1 MSSTLS
7 ITTGDLNNYK
17 TLQLYFKDLY
27 DKIKAGK
34 SIVTA
39 GADDFEVFHNKLFP
53 ENTETS
59 YIKSTDGLATDT
71 NGLTT
76 INSNAISLKK
86 LLHNTLY
93 PTFHQTIN
101 TSIDASTSATDNY
114 TKYSNIHIPN
124 GAVNK
129 EHLCFIKFNAGKT
142 DIEPDNYSITNILY
156 SKYSIEIFIKIIEA
170 LRDCYSNYE
179 KQFSNSFSADT
190 KIFIVDKKLKSDHAD
205 NVPKGIFI
213 NDFNNELESPPNGIY
228 LYIGNLTNMF
238 KDDDIFIYESGATS
252 TITPTTKTNYLA
264 KNDAIFKPNNKLN
277 NIINNKYYFG
287 FLEYAINTP
296 SSSKYP
302 EQTGIASE
310 RRITKDSTSIIGS
323 GGAAIST
330 KITDAAIRTNLTNI
344 TNFKLKSGATI
355 EKVSS
360 TGYKINGRFDGTITG
375 TLTGGTIPS
384 IGNTITA
391 AGTFNLNPQN
401 AGETFDSTTSIKSGT
416 ITAGTITSIA
426 VINKDF
432 DNSLILTTISGGLG
446 SGVTLPQT
454 IGTPLTIQSDSDVLS
469 LSGTSPITISHTFDT
484 ATTITNPTI
493 TNAYIENIKV
503 TTSAD
508 NMRSFYKQNIYYSYN
523 FIKMIN
529 NINKDSFSTTIKYL
543 HVYLLCYKSLLL
555 ASIRAANIFYNN
567 RYDLS
572 ALSISYENNF
582 LYNKT
587 PTTNGGCAKTSLN
600 DFIKNDYNALF
611 STTATCSGTDKL
623 PYDTSSAVTNY
634 KYILYKKKGGAT
646 QDNDRVFKDYDV
658 YIQQEL
664 DNIKKNKVTTATSAL
679 GITNFKLFSSFK
691 LKDSFIITSNDLNV
705 NDKLTGGIFQ
715 NSTPDNEYSYIKDMF
730 INNKIYNFN
739 KNYRISINGSSFKVV
754 KFNTRNDIS
763 NLDRIDIE
771 LEHDNSIPTSLFNI
785 LNGKAQPPTS
795 LPVFIVKITSKDI
808 DRDYNN
814 IVSNT
819 DVVEQNINMY
829 KTKIK
834 NNTTLYEL
842 HKSRNNLLYNQ
853 VLSYLIIVVIIISIL
868 IIINIAGVE
877 KPLVKSITLGCFAV
891 IIILFMSYYIMN
903 TLYIEE
909 GFTGS
914 ASTYTGYDLCS
925 SADCKKTDST
935 VVTGSVVNENNARI
949 TENKKQYVKNFL
961 NNNAKELILMII
973 LETPSI
979 VNDSLKGNNE
989 KLVEM
994 SKNIYNEK
1002 KYLKDVLYSKKS
1014 DAEMNVDVLKY
1025 ENKNYDVYIIC
1036 VLFLALIMVGSYTI
1050 NIYTD
1055 NKYLDLLILI
1065 MVILFVCLFTY
1076 FVLYTNRVVRT
1087 VSTNY
1092 YWGNEYENE
1101 YI

>member
-1 MSSTLS
+1 MSLS
-7 ITTGDLNNYK
+7 ITTSDLNNYK
-17 TLQLYFKDLY
+17 TLQIYFKDLY

-53 ENTETS
+53 GNPETP
-59 YIKSTDGLATDT
+59 YTKSTDGLTTDST
-71 NGLTT
+71 GFT
-76 INSNAISLKK
+76 IINANAISLKK

-93 PTFHQTIN
+93 PTFNQTIN
-101 TSIDASTSATDNY
+101 TSTDVSTAGNDNY
-114 TKYSNIHIPN
+114 TKYSNSHIPN
-124 GAVNK
+124 SAVDK

-170 LRDCYSNYE
+170 LRDCYSNYD

-213 NDFNNELESPPNGIY
+213 DDFNNELESPPNGIY

-238 KDDDIFIYESGATS
+238 KDEDIFIYESGATS
-252 TITPTTKTNYLA
+252 NAIAASTKNAYLA
-264 KNDAIFKPNNKLN
+264 KTDAIFKPNNKLN
-277 NIINNKYYFG
+277 NTINNKYYFG

-302 EQTGIASE
+302 EQTGVASE
-310 RRITKDSTSIIGS
+310 RRITKDSTSITGS
-323 GGAAIST
+323 GGATIST

-344 TNFKLKSGATI
+344 ANFKLKYQSTI
-355 EKVSS
+355 EKVS
-360 TGYKINGRFDGTITG
+360 TGYKITGLFDGTITG

-384 IGNTITA
+384 VSNTITA
-391 AGTFNLNPQN
+391 AGTFTLNPQN
-401 AGETFDSTTSIKSGT
+401 AGETFDSTTTIKSGS
-416 ITAGTITSIA
+416 ITAGAIGSTPVT
-426 VINKDF
+426 NKPF
-432 DNSLILTTISGGLG
+432 DNSLILTTISGDLG

-454 IGTPLTIQSDSDVLS
+454 TGTPITLASDTGVLT

-484 ATTITNPTI
+484 ATNITDPTI
-493 TNAYIENIKV
+493 TNARIEGIKV

-508 NMRSFYKQNIYYSYN
+508 NNQSFYKQNIYYTYN

-543 HVYLLCYKSLLL
+543 NVYLLCYKSLLL

-567 RYDLS
+567 RYNLS
-572 ALSISYENNF
+572 ALAISYEDKF

-587 PTTNGGCAKTSLN
+587 PTTNGVCANTSLN
-600 DFIKNDYNALF
+600 DFIKNDYKALF
-611 STTATCSGTDKL
+611 SSTATCSGTNKL
-623 PYDTSSAVTNY
+623 PSDTSSAGTKY
-634 KYILYKKKGGAT
+634 KYILYNKKTGAT
-646 QDNDRVFKDYDV
+646 QDNDLVFKDYDV

-664 DNIKKNKVTTATSAL
+664 DNIKKNKVTTATSDL
-679 GITNFKLFSSFK
+679 GITNFKLFSSLK
-691 LKDSFIITSNDLNV
+691 LTGNFIITSDDANV

-730 INNKIYNFN
+730 DNNKIYNFN
-739 KNYRISINGSSFKVV
+739 NTYRISIKGSSFKVV
-754 KFNTRNDIS
+754 KFTTRKDLEGS
-763 NLDRIDIE
+763 DRINIE
-771 LEHDNSIPTSLFNI
+771 LEHDNSIPIELFNI
-785 LNGKAQPPTS
+785 LNSKAPLPS
-795 LPVFIVKITSKDI
+795 PAPPVFIVKITSKDI

-909 GFTGS
+909 GFTSS
-914 ASTYTGYDLCS
+914 ASTYTRYDLCS
-925 SADCKKTDST
+925 SADCKKTDAT
-935 VVTGSVVNENNARI
+935 AATGSVVNENNIRI
-949 TENKKQYVKNFL
+949 TGNKTQYVKTFL
-961 NNNAKELILMII
+961 NSNAKDLILMII

-989 KLVEM
+989 KLVKM

-1014 DAEMNVDVLKY
+1014 DSEMNVDVLKY

-1036 VLFLALIMVGSYTI
+1036 VLFLALIMVGSYTV

>member
-101 TSIDASTSATDNY
+101 TSIDASATDNY
-114 TKYSNIHIPN
+114 AKYSNIHIPN

-252 TITPTTKTNYLA
+252 AAIAASTKTNYLA

-330 KITDAAIRTNLTNI
+330 KITDAAIRTNLTDI

-401 AGETFDSTTSIKSGT
+401 AGETFDSTT
-416 ITAGTITSIA
+416 
-426 VINKDF
+426 
-432 DNSLILTTISGGLG
+432 
-446 SGVTLPQT
+446 
-454 IGTPLTIQSDSDVLS
+454 
-469 LSGTSPITISHTFDT
+469 
-484 ATTITNPTI
+484 
-493 TNAYIENIKV
+493 
-503 TTSAD
+503 
-508 NMRSFYKQNIYYSYN
+508 
-523 FIKMIN
+523 
-529 NINKDSFSTTIKYL
+529 TIK
-543 HVYLLCYKSLLL
+543 
-555 ASIRAANIFYNN
+555 
-567 RYDLS
+567 
-572 ALSISYENNF
+572 
-582 LYNKT
+582 
-587 PTTNGGCAKTSLN
+587 
-600 DFIKNDYNALF
+600 
-611 STTATCSGTDKL
+611 
-623 PYDTSSAVTNY
+623 
-634 KYILYKKKGGAT
+634 
-646 QDNDRVFKDYDV
+646 
-658 YIQQEL
+658 
-664 DNIKKNKVTTATSAL
+664 
-679 GITNFKLFSSFK
+679 
-691 LKDSFIITSNDLNV
+691 
-705 NDKLTGGIFQ
+705 
-715 NSTPDNEYSYIKDMF
+715 
-730 INNKIYNFN
+730 
-739 KNYRISINGSSFKVV
+739 
-754 KFNTRNDIS
+754 
-763 NLDRIDIE
+763 
-771 LEHDNSIPTSLFNI
+771 
-785 LNGKAQPPTS
+785 
-795 LPVFIVKITSKDI
+795 
-808 DRDYNN
+808 
-814 IVSNT
+814 
-819 DVVEQNINMY
+819 
-829 KTKIK
+829 
-834 NNTTLYEL
+834 
-842 HKSRNNLLYNQ
+842 
-853 VLSYLIIVVIIISIL
+853 
-868 IIINIAGVE
+868 
-877 KPLVKSITLGCFAV
+877 
-891 IIILFMSYYIMN
+891 
-903 TLYIEE
+903 
-909 GFTGS
+909 
-914 ASTYTGYDLCS
+914 
-925 SADCKKTDST
+925 
-935 VVTGSVVNENNARI
+935 
-949 TENKKQYVKNFL
+949 
-961 NNNAKELILMII
+961 
-973 LETPSI
+973 
-979 VNDSLKGNNE
+979 
-989 KLVEM
+989 
-994 SKNIYNEK
+994 
-1002 KYLKDVLYSKKS
+1002 
-1014 DAEMNVDVLKY
+1014 
-1025 ENKNYDVYIIC
+1025 
-1036 VLFLALIMVGSYTI
+1036 
-1050 NIYTD
+1050 
-1055 NKYLDLLILI
+1055 
-1065 MVILFVCLFTY
+1065 
-1076 FVLYTNRVVRT
+1076 
-1087 VSTNY
+1087 
-1092 YWGNEYENE
+1092 
-1101 YI
+1101 